1 MIDSEEQPSS
11 IDTATLA
18 VQDLPPRLRGRVIA
32 LAAQGL
38 SRVPMA
44 HVPPSLRKS
53 ATFAPAKRAKLV
65 GGQIAAALDDDEVFR
80 EHLAT
85 QVRAVVPT
93 AVESLESGTPP
104 IALETLAETGAV
116 AFLVRTEGWESVVQR
131 AIGAEEDRRGARGGD
146 PTVTVDKLQADL
158 TAARGET
165 RAVRDKLRAQV
176 DELKAENAT
185 LRQSLG
191 QTRQQ
196 LRRAEDAA
204 ALADEV
210 VEGVRREGDI
220 ALREAEAE
228 SRRLRSKL
236 ERLETQTT
244 SMRRAT
250 RDDRDAE
257 TMRLRLLLDT
267 VMDAA
272 LGLRRELA
280 LPPSEMLPADTV
292 SAIEPDQDAGVAGVG
307 RSLLSDDPLLL
318 RRLLE
323 LPRAHL
329 VVDGYNVSKSAWP
342 NAPLDEQRTRLLG
355 KVAALVAGKGIET
368 TVVFDGADLKH
379 PPTVSHPRGIRV
391 LFSPPGVIAD
401 DTIRELVSAEPL
413 GRPLVVVSTD
423 RELAESVT
431 KMGARSVSSQ
441 ALVSAMGI

>member
-1 MIDSEEQPSS
+1 MTAEEQAAMP
-11 IDTATLA
+11 DPVTLA
-18 VQDLPPRLRGRVIA
+18 VRDLPPRLRARVVA
-32 LAAQGL
+32 LASQGL
-38 SRVPMA
+38 SRVPSA
-44 HVPPSLRKS
+44 HVPASLRKS

-65 GGQIAAALDDDEVFR
+65 GGQIAAALDDDVEFR

-85 QVRAVVPT
+85 QVRAIVPT
-93 AVESLESGTPP
+93 AVTSLESGTPP
-104 IALETLAETGAV
+104 VALETLAETGAV
-116 AFLVRTEGWESVVQR
+116 AFLVRTDGWESVVQR
-131 AIGAEEDRRGARGGD
+131 AIDAEDDLRESPGGNLAS
-146 PTVTVDKLQADL
+146 TVEKLQADL
-158 TAARGET
+158 VAARGEVK
-165 RAVRDKLRAQV
+165 AVRDKFRAQV
-176 DELKAENAT
+176 DELKADNAT
-185 LRQSLG
+185 LRRTLG

-196 LRRAEDAA
+196 LKQAQEAA
-204 ALADEV
+204 AV
-210 VEGVRREGDI
+210 VDDLVESARREGDI
-220 ALREAEAE
+220 AIREAEAE

-236 ERLETQTT
+236 DRLEAQST
-244 SMRRAT
+244 SMRRSA

-267 VMDAA
+267 VMDSAA
-272 LGLRRELA
+272 GLRRELA
-280 LPPSEMLPADTV
+280 LPPSEMMPADTV
-292 SAIEPDQDAGVAGVG
+292 RAIAPDLDPGGAGVG
-307 RSLLSDDPLLL
+307 RSLLSDDPQLL

-342 NAPLDEQRTRLLG
+342 TAPLDEQRTRLAS

-368 TVVFDGADLKH
+368 TLVFDGADLKH

-401 DTIRELVSAEPL
+401 DTIRQLVTAEPL
-413 GRPLVVVSTD
+413 GRPVIVVSTD